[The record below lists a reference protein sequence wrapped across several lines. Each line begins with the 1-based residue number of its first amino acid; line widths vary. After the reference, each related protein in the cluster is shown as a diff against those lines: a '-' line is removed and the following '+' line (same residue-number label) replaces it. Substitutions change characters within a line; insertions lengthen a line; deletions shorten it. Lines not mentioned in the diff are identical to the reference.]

1 MNGEDVNDRVTE
13 IVRLWNGKN
22 PLKGIDEN
30 VDIETIK
37 LSDQVWKIIETIV
50 ELTIITWY
58 VVKTHNCAIQLPPLD
73 IRFLDFE
80 QNYISFLGMR
90 FTNHQWK
97 NNIRDHPG
105 GNLVLGFHKIFRY
118 KIRKG
123 EVPSELIDMHN
134 EVMFRI
140 WDQDD
145 GVYQMLNDI
154 ASNQHKIDVANW
166 FKKTVVLN
174 KGTAKILHLPDDI
187 LLKIIAKIIAII

>member
-1 MNGEDVNDRVTE
+1 MKAKDVNDRVTE
-13 IVRLWNGKN
+13 IVRSWKGKN

-30 VDIETIK
+30 VDNKTIK
-37 LSDQVWKIIETIV
+37 PSDQNWIIIEPIV
-50 ELTIITWY
+50 DLTIITWY

-105 GNLVLGFHKIFRY
+105 GNLVLGFHKIFRD
-118 KIRKG
+118 KISKG
-123 EVPSELIDMHN
+123 EVPSELIDMHY
-134 EVMFRI
+134 EVMSRI
-140 WDQDD
+140 WDEDD